1 MTEEEKK
8 LKIIAEILKTLC
20 EIKEIKKEEEHY
32 CSSSRCSSCHFKY
45 LATFRRL

>member
-20 EIKEIKKEEEHY
+20 EIKEIK
-32 CSSSRCSSCHFKY
+32 
-45 LATFRRL
+45 RRRALLLLFPMFLLPFQIPSDF